1 MATRAKSAKRAAPG
15 SHEPVSVPPASNA
28 SEVPSVYANTIEML
42 SMNHIDVRI
51 AFNEVLFESGNKPM
65 TLRRANVVMPVPAFM
80 MMVQILSANAQNLI
94 AMGPQQAAMEQA
106 AVRDLIQKGL
116 ARG

>member
-1 MATRAKSAKRAAPG
+1 
-15 SHEPVSVPPASNA
+15 
-28 SEVPSVYANTIEML
+28 ML

-116 ARG
+116 ARGQQPQAQPK